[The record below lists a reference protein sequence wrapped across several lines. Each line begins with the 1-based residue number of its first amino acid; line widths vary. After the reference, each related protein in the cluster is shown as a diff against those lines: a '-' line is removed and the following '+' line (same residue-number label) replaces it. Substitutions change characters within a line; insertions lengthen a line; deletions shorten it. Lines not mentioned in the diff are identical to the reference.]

1 MGLKCDVQHDVE
13 FLLLGKILAFFL
25 HEMMQGLK
33 LVRSWFVL
41 SWFDNLEVVLSLVLN
56 PVVQNEVMSSAGGPL
71 HDSL

>member
-13 FLLLGKILAFFL
+13 FLLLGKILALFL

-33 LVRSWFVL
+33 LVRSWFVQ

-56 PVVQNEVMSSAGGPL
+56 PVVRNEVMSSAGGPL
-71 HDSL
+71 HDYL